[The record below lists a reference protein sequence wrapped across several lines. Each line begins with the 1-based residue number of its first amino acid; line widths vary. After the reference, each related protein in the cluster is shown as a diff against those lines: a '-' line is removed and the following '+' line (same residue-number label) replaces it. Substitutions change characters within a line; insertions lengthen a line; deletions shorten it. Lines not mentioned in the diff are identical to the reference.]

1 MFSSPGRAPTSF
13 FYHFDMGSTQWPC
26 QTSRGCESV
35 ESWSGSPRE
44 TEGFFPARQEAV
56 MTTRQVKTTHFT
68 SLNWSIYDVW
78 LLLPGCLLVGR
89 ACVETPTHS
98 STVNT
103 FQAQQANFPTG
114 PATFQ
119 AGPPTFPSAPTFP
132 PAPNHHQATPG
143 RRRTRRSPRRS
154 PPPAPA
160 ETRSRRCALLLIIYV
175 MTDLNFK
182 AGFAEN

>member
-13 FYHFDMGSTQWPC
+13 FYHFDLGSTQRPC
-26 QTSRGCESV
+26 QTSKGYESA

-44 TEGFFPARQEAV
+44 TEGLFPARQEALL
-56 MTTRQVKTTHFT
+56 TTRQVQTTHFT
-68 SLNWSIYDVW
+68 SLNWSIYDVHVR
-78 LLLPGCLLVGR
+78 LILPGCLLMGR

-132 PAPNHHQATPG
+132 PAPNHH
-143 RRRTRRSPRRS
+143 
-154 PPPAPA
+154 
-160 ETRSRRCALLLIIYV
+160 
-175 MTDLNFK
+175 
-182 AGFAEN
+182 